1 MKQRLQ
7 QWRWLSWP
15 KIVVPSLVVGVW
27 HPRYDLEPSC
37 SRVSRSVKAWTS
49 LSTVIPTLLA
59 RLYFSPTVTLTEGA
73 AATVTCQTQTTSLHS
88 IPWPTT
94 TTTVPKDKYLATTAP
109 SLSTTTTHPEQQH
122 RNYDFVVVGHGTA
135 GRSAVTTLQQV
146 CPTAKIAVVDPLRC
160 PTGGQISHS
169 LTKPTSA
176 TAAANGH
183 VDYYAARATGL
194 CTDDKTVQIVSTL
207 PPTSAAET
215 VTTASDSDDDAGVV
229 VALQYMHALL
239 IATGARGAPPPHYLV
254 DGPAAHRVVELHSTA
269 LGGLVL
275 RDDQDTVV
283 QEDSVDADSQPTASS
298 PFWSPDQV
306 RQHVH
311 TWARAGQAVA
321 VLGSGWEAVDLVAL
335 LAVHGSRRRKQ
346 AQTTSTT
353 ASLVFGAAGPLSH
366 VLPHYLSRAVSKR
379 LQSLRIQVLD
389 RSLVRYI
396 GHHNGGHPNKTH
408 NSSPRL
414 LQLYTAKSFD
424 FLDGATTAVD
434 WIVVAPAVQGARGN
448 AALATD
454 QVPQFLR
461 NNADHGH
468 GPPHRPWYQ
477 TWDQVSQTRANVP
490 SSRLVCYADDGRLA
504 ANTELAVCRGVYA
517 AGSAAK
523 YANGWTGHATV
534 AGYGV
539 VDGTDAGRVAALN
552 MAQEYTRAQSVCTT
566 WSSVLGGEPYRSH
579 SHAPAAAVKDPIP
592 VWRSDL
598 RTTNGSARDQHTMLA
613 EIGIVALCVGHCDS
627 ESLSTHGVWWTN
639 QAAQQRLWRL
649 LEHETSATQKPI
661 ANTLSQSPMKQR
673 QKPVY
678 GMGVVYYLD
687 RMGRVRGVMTWGL
700 PFQRNHVLNE
710 RLVKAMKQVIESNG
724 GFPSL
729 ETEQDNVQMSRY
741 LTQTSHDLLVT
752 AFQGGCHDGKSKEA
766 QGELSL
772 GASLA
777 RPLHRFTDIRP
788 PHVRSVGLFKRKN
801 GRGHGVLGE
810 DLFTGYDFDDIPD
823 APFPSPSTRSHPH
836 HGPALG
842 SAAAKVEA
850 QYVWNVWEQHERRWD
865 ENYSRARPPKE
876 DLLWIRKGD
885 EARSTSQSERLS
897 TAYRNALQGGT
908 TA

>member
-1 MKQRLQ
+1 VDVLSNVTLLAMKKCLQ
-7 QWRWLSWP
+7 QWWLSSWP
-15 KIVVPSLVVGVW
+15 KIVVPSLIVGVQL
-27 HPRYDLEPSC
+27 HQRNDQEPSC
-37 SRVSRSVKAWTS
+37 SRVVRSVDTAFAS
-49 LSTVIPTLLA
+49 LSTVKQ
-59 RLYFSPTVTLTEGA
+59 EGAA
-73 AATVTCQTQTTSLHS
+73 AATVTDQSSFHHS
-88 IPWPTT
+88 ILPFPTS
-94 TTTVPKDKYLATTAP
+94 TTVPTRTATATP
-109 SLSTTTTHPEQQH
+109 PLSTTALHAEQQQQQQ

-160 PTGGQISHS
+160 PP
-169 LTKPTSA
+169 PTSHNSLSTTPTGA
-176 TAAANGH
+176 MTVTAAGH
-183 VDYYAARATGL
+183 VDYYTARATSL
-194 CTDDKTVQIVSTL
+194 CTDDKAVQIANN
-207 PPTSAAET
+207 AA
-215 VTTASDSDDDAGVV
+215 AAACGDGGGDSPGCVV
-229 VALQYMHALL
+229 VAALKYTHAVL

-254 DGPAAHRVVELHSTA
+254 DGPAAHRVVELQSTA
-269 LGGLVL
+269 LSSSTFHPILL
-275 RDDQDTVV
+275 NDHETVD
-283 QEDSVDADSQPTASS
+283 QEDSVNANSKETAS
-298 PFWSPDQV
+298 PFWSLEQV
-306 RQHVH
+306 RQQVH

-335 LAVHGSRRRKQ
+335 LAVHDNGRHRRKQ
-346 AQTTSTT
+346 VQTSSTAAT
-353 ASLVFGAAGPLSH
+353 LVFGAAGPLGH

-396 GHHNGGHPNKTH
+396 GHNGSHTNKTN
-408 NSSPRL
+408 NSSPRA

-424 FLDGATTAVD
+424 FLDGTTTTVD
-434 WIVVAPAVQGARGN
+434 WVVVAPAVQGARGN

-454 QVPQFLR
+454 KVPQFLR
-461 NNADHGH
+461 NNVDHGH
-468 GPPHRPWYQ
+468 GPHHRPWYQ
-477 TWDQVSQTRANVP
+477 TWAQVSQTQPNVP
-490 SSRLVCYADDGRLA
+490 SSRLVCFADDGRLA
-504 ANTELAVCRGVYA
+504 VNTELAVCRGVYA

-552 MAQEYTRAQSVCTT
+552 MAQEYTRAAQSVGTT
-566 WSSVLGGEPYRSH
+566 WSSVLGGEPNRSH
-579 SHAPAAAVKDPIP
+579 SYTPAAVKDPIP

-598 RTTNGSARDQHTMLA
+598 RSTVGSVRDQTTMLA

-649 LEHETSATQKPI
+649 LEHKTSATQQP
-661 ANTLSQSPMKQR
+661 NTNARSKSPMRQR

-678 GMGVVYYLD
+678 GMGVIYYLD
-687 RMGRVRGVMTWGL
+687 RIGRIRGVMTWGL
-700 PFQRNHVLNE
+700 PFQNNNVLNG

-729 ETEQDNVQMSRY
+729 ETEQDHRNMTQY
-741 LTQTSHDLLVT
+741 LTQASHEMLVIS
-752 AFQGGCHDGKSKEA
+752 FREENKNGKN
-766 QGELSL
+766 GETLFDSSL
-772 GASLA
+772 GTSLA
-777 RPLHRFTDIRP
+777 RPLHRFTDIRS

-810 DLFTGYDFDDIPD
+810 DLFTGYDFDNLPD
-823 APFPSPSTRSHPH
+823 APVTPPSTRTDPNHSL
-836 HGPALG
+836 AVG

-850 QYVWNVWEQHERRWD
+850 QYAWNVWEQHERRWD